1 MNINIPEQ
9 REVILHYGQDN
20 QFGIHMEECAELI
33 QAVSKARRWI
43 ATSDTATIH
52 PSIVHDLVEEMA
64 DVLICMKQLQ
74 EIFHITDERLEQEV
88 KAKFERQ
95 LERMKAEGGAY
106 EYKGN
111 KT

>member
-1 MNINIPEQ
+1 
-9 REVILHYGQDN
+9 
-20 QFGIHMEECAELI
+20 
-33 QAVSKARRWI
+33 
-43 ATSDTATIH
+43 
-52 PSIVHDLVEEMA
+52 MA

-74 EIFHITDERLEQEV
+74 EIFHITDESLEKEV

-111 KT
+111 RT